1 MDTKWGPADK
11 VTVVHVTNSQLS
23 LDLIVV
29 VMLMKQVYF
38 IVITMNQI
46 KARVDN
52 IVRMDI
58 PVVEWASYF
67 YYPSAKT
74 FTVTIASGEAPR
86 WGKFGFTC
94 NPAFVWLSPT

>member
-11 VTVVHVTNSQLS
+11 VTVVHITNSQLS

-29 VMLMKQVYF
+29 VMLLRQVYF

-46 KARVDN
+46 KARVSN

-58 PVVEWASYF
+58 PVLGWAFYL
-67 YYPSAKT
+67 YYPCAST
-74 FTVTIASGEAPR
+74 FTVYNSIRRSTQV
-86 WGKFGFTC
+86 GKIQ
-94 NPAFVWLSPT
+94 VYM